1 MEEDEELT
9 EKIDK
14 TVMQDRTK
22 TIIAAYNRNIT
33 NEKNKLTKIF
43 ASCDDNVKKIAAPL
57 IENVSYMKVELANLK
72 KYNIEHGIKE
82 FYMNGKGQF
91 GYKESVESKTY
102 NTMFKNYMAAI
113 KQLNEMLPKGK
124 TIPTD
129 DGFESFGDM

>member
-1 MEEDEELT
+1 MDESEEMV

-22 TIIAAYNRNIT
+22 QEIAQYNRNIT
-33 NEKNKLTKIF
+33 NEKNKLSKIF
-43 ASCDDNVKKIAAPL
+43 SESDENVKKIAAPL

-113 KQLNEMLPKGK
+113 KQLNDMLPKGK
-124 TIPTD
+124 TIPAD
-129 DGFESFGDM
+129 DGFESFGDL

>member
-1 MEEDEELT
+1 MDEDEEMT

-22 TIIAAYNRNIT
+22 EEIATYNRNIT

-43 ASCDDNVKKIAAPL
+43 ATCDSNVKKIAAPL
-57 IENVSYMKVELANLK
+57 IENVSYMKVELAHLK

-129 DGFESFGDM
+129 DGFESFGDL